1 MKKIVFLTGT
11 RADFGKLKSLIEI
24 TRASSNFEV
33 YIFATG
39 MHLCEKYGYTVDEI
53 TKCGYQNIF
62 KFSNQADNEA
72 MDHTLAKTIT
82 GFSDYLKKINPDLI
96 VIHGDRV
103 EALAG
108 AIVGA
113 LNNILVA
120 HIEGGEV
127 SGTVDELIRHAV
139 SKLSQTHFVAND
151 LARTR
156 LIQMGEEPQS
166 VFVIGSPDVDA
177 MLSNKLP
184 TIEEVKKHYDINFE
198 KYAVLLFHPVTT
210 ELDQLKEDAKNLVDA
225 VIESGDN
232 FVVIY
237 PNNDAGSAIILE
249 QYERLKDNSR
259 IRIFPSIRF
268 EKFLVLLKKADYILG
283 NSSAGI
289 REAPYYGLPAINV
302 GSRQNNRAV
311 HKEMIVNSGHSK
323 KNVLDAITAA
333 KSLKRLPAPASFG
346 FGNSY
351 KLFFDTITKSAF
363 WNVNKQKQFKDL
375 ASIEINSS
383 ITDSMGK

>member
-1 MKKIVFLTGT
+1 MAPKMKRIVFLTGT

-39 MHLCEKYGYTVDEI
+39 MHLSEKYGYTVDEI
-53 TKCGYQNIF
+53 IKCGYQNIF
-62 KFSNQADNEA
+62 KFVNQSEDEA

-82 GFSDYLKKINPDLI
+82 GFSDYIKKIKPDLI

-156 LIQMGEEPQS
+156 LIQMGEEPKS
-166 VFVIGSPDVDA
+166 IFVIGSPDVDA

-198 KYAVLLFHPVTT
+198 RYAVLLFHPVTT

-249 QYERLKDNSR
+249 HYERLKNNER

-268 EKFLVLLKKADYILG
+268 EKFLVLLKKANYILG

-289 REAPYYGLPAINV
+289 REAPYYGLPAINI

-311 HKEMIVNSGHSK
+311 HKEMIINSDHSK
-323 KNVLDAITAA
+323 KGVLNAITEA
-333 KSLKRLPAPASFG
+333 KNLKRVPAPASFG
-346 FGNSY
+346 FGNSDE
-351 KLFFDTITKSAF
+351 LFLATINKTVY
-363 WNVNKQKQFKDL
+363 WTINKQKQFKDL
-375 ASIEINSS
+375 ASIEIS
-383 ITDSMGK
+383 